1 MISKEITLVLPTKN
15 HEGLVLDNLKY
26 IDSYLKNNFTNYE
39 IIVVSNGSSEHN
51 VNLLKQKNNI
61 YINHLI
67 FEQSGKGFAVR
78 EGIKKSSYKYILIC
92 DADLSVDIKY
102 VKKFFENGTPL
113 ASFVVGSRKLN
124 DSSVEKTPLIRLLSG
139 GIFTYLTKYYL
150 GINISDTQCGFKL
163 IDKSQFL
170 NCNKYNSN
178 DFFYDVELFLLAK
191 KLFLNVTEVPVKYI
205 HNNKSSIS
213 LFSDSVKMFFKII
226 TIKKTINKIN

>member
-1 MISKEITLVLPTKN
+1 MISKELTLVLPTKN

-39 IIVVSNGSSEHN
+39 IIVVSNGSSEYN
-51 VNLLKQKNNI
+51 VNLLKQNNNI

-78 EGIKKSSYKYILIC
+78 EGIKNASYRYILIC

-113 ASFVVGSRKLN
+113 ANFVVGSRKLN
-124 DSSVEKTPLIRLLSG
+124 DSSVKKTPLIRLLSG

-163 IDKSQFL
+163 IDKSQFF

-191 KLFLNVTEVPVKYI
+191 KSFLSVTEVPVKYI

-213 LFSDSVKMFFKII
+213 LLSDSVQMFFKII
-226 TIKKTINKIN
+226 TIKKTMNKSN

>member
-1 MISKEITLVLPTKN
+1 MISEELTLVLPTKN
-15 HEGLVLDNLKY
+15 HEGLVLENLKY

-51 VNLLKQKNNI
+51 VNLLKQNNNI

-78 EGIKKSSYKYILIC
+78 EGIKKSSYRYILIC

-113 ASFVVGSRKLN
+113 ANFVVGSRKLN
-124 DSSVEKTPLIRLLSG
+124 DSSVKKTPLIRLLSG

-163 IDKSQFL
+163 IDKSQFF

-191 KLFLNVTEVPVKYI
+191 KSFLSVTEVPVKYI

-213 LFSDSVKMFFKII
+213 LLSDSVKMFFKII
-226 TIKKTINKIN
+226 TIKKTIYKSN

>member
-1 MISKEITLVLPTKN
+1 MISKELTLVLPTKN

-51 VNLLKQKNNI
+51 VNLLKQNNNI
-61 YINHLI
+61 CINHLI

-78 EGIKKSSYKYILIC
+78 EGIKKSSYRYILIC

-113 ASFVVGSRKLN
+113 ANFVVGSRKLN
-124 DSSVEKTPLIRLLSG
+124 DSSVKKTPLIRLLSG

-163 IDKSQFL
+163 IDKSQFF

-191 KLFLNVTEVPVKYI
+191 KSFLSVTEVPVKYI

-213 LFSDSVKMFFKII
+213 LLSDSVQMFFKII
-226 TIKKTINKIN
+226 TIKKTMNKSN

>member
-1 MISKEITLVLPTKN
+1 MISKELTLVLPTKN

-113 ASFVVGSRKLN
+113 ANFVVGSRKLD

-163 IDKSQFL
+163 IDKSQFF

-191 KLFLNVTEVPVKYI
+191 KSFLSVTEVPVKYI

-213 LFSDSVKMFFKII
+213 LLSDSVKMFFKII
-226 TIKKTINKIN
+226 TIKKTINKSN

>member
-1 MISKEITLVLPTKN
+1 MISKELTLVLPTKN
-15 HEGLVLDNLKY
+15 HESLVLDNLKY

-39 IIVVSNGSSEHN
+39 IIVVSNGSSEYN
-51 VNLLKQKNNI
+51 VNLLKQNNNI

-78 EGIKKSSYKYILIC
+78 EGIKNASYRYILIC

-113 ASFVVGSRKLN
+113 ANFVVGSRKLN
-124 DSSVEKTPLIRLLSG
+124 DSSVKKTPLIRLLSG

-163 IDKSQFL
+163 IDKSQFF

-191 KLFLNVTEVPVKYI
+191 KSFLSVTEVPVKYI

-213 LFSDSVKMFFKII
+213 LLSDSVQMFFKII
-226 TIKKTINKIN
+226 TIKKTMNKSN